1 MVVKPES
8 LSTET
13 TMKTRPKLLIA
24 GRSKDAI
31 TALQKHLQS
40 HTDKDVQVRHIVNGH
55 ADPLH
60 GLTDLPELL
69 ILHVNGLEG
78 GELEAL
84 LERPAAVR
92 PPIVVIS
99 ETDDAAAMRFAMKA
113 GARDFLLHS
122 EITEVVQSVNTICS
136 ELTEQVSS
144 DGQMTAVV
152 NAKGGAGATFLACNL
167 AHLAASVT
175 DEPTALI
182 GLDMQFPTLPS
193 YFDLKLKHGLLR
205 ALESAHELDAVALDA
220 IMASHSSGLKILAA
234 KPENFR
240 FSFDPL
246 VEQATPL
253 FDLLLDNYKH
263 IVVDMPRNIDE
274 FNAQIISRA
283 SRIVMVVQQSLPHIQ
298 DATRWQQL
306 LRDQL
311 GISSD
316 NLLVVVNRYDKR
328 AEIQLADIEKA
339 LPDAEIVTVPN
350 QYKEVSESI
359 NLGIPMY
366 EYARNSAVSRALIAL
381 QSRVFGHANMA
392 DTAAASGRISSFLQK
407 SPLHQLFGDK

>member
-1 MVVKPES
+1 
-8 LSTET
+8 
-13 TMKTRPKLLIA
+13 MKKRPKLLVA
-24 GRSKDAI
+24 GRSKEAI
-31 TALQKHLQS
+31 KDLQEHLQS
-40 HTDKDVQVRHIVNGH
+40 HNHLDVQVRHILNGH
-55 ADPLH
+55 ADPLY
-60 GLTDLPELL
+60 GVADLPELL
-69 ILHVNGLEG
+69 IVHVNGLEG

-84 LERPAAVR
+84 LERPVAVR

-122 EITEVVQSVNTICS
+122 EMTEVVESVNAICD
-136 ELTEQVSS
+136 ELTERVSS

-175 DEPTALI
+175 DEPAALI

-205 ALESAHELDAVALDA
+205 ALESAHELDAIALDA
-220 IMASHSSGLKILAA
+220 IMTSHSSGLKLLAA

-240 FSFDPL
+240 FSYDSL
-246 VEQATPL
+246 VEQANSL
-253 FDLLLDNYKH
+253 FDLLVDNYKH
-263 IVVDMPRNIDE
+263 VVVDMPRNIDE

-283 SRIVMVVQQSLPHIQ
+283 SRIVLVVQQSLPHVQ

-311 GISSD
+311 GISND
-316 NLLVVVNRYDKR
+316 NLLVVVNRYNKR

-339 LPDAEIVTVPN
+339 LPNSEVVTVPN

-366 EYARNSAVSRALIAL
+366 EYARHSAVSRALVAL
-381 QSRVFGHANMA
+381 QSRLIGHASMA
-392 DTAAASGRISSFLQK
+392 DTAAASGRISSLLQK
-407 SPLHQLFGDK
+407 TPLHQLFGDK

>member
-1 MVVKPES
+1 MI
-8 LSTET
+8 
-13 TMKTRPKLLIA
+13 MKTRPKLLIA
-24 GRSKDAI
+24 GRSKKAI

-40 HTDKDVQVRHIVNGH
+40 HTDKDVQIRHILNGH
-55 ADPLH
+55 ADPLY
-60 GLTDLPELL
+60 GVAELPDLL
-69 ILHVNGLEG
+69 IVHVNGLEG

-84 LERPAAVR
+84 LERPASVR
-92 PPIVVIS
+92 PPMVVIS
-99 ETDDAAAMRFAMKA
+99 ETDNAAAMRFAMKA

-122 EITEVVQSVNTICS
+122 EITEVLESVNTICD
-136 ELTEQVSS
+136 ELTERVSS
-144 DGQMTAVV
+144 DGKMICVV

-167 AHLAASVT
+167 AHLAASIT
-175 DEPTALI
+175 DEPSALI

-193 YFDLKLKHGLLR
+193 YFDMKLKHGLLG
-205 ALESAHELDAVALDA
+205 ALESAQDLDAIALEA
-220 IMASHSSGLKILAA
+220 IMASHSSGLKLLAA

-240 FSFDPL
+240 FSYEPL
-246 VEQATPL
+246 VEQANGL

-263 IVVDMPRNIDE
+263 VVVDMPRNIDE

-316 NLLVVVNRYDKR
+316 NLLFVVNRFDKR
-328 AEIQLADIEKA
+328 AEIQLADVEKA
-339 LPDAEIVTVPN
+339 LPDSEVVTVPN

-366 EYARNSAVSRALIAL
+366 EYARHSAVSRALVAL
-381 QSRVFGHANMA
+381 QSRLFGHAS
-392 DTAAASGRISSFLQK
+392 TAEEKAATGRLSSLLQK
-407 SPLHQLFGDK
+407 TPLHQLFGDK

>member
-1 MVVKPES
+1 
-8 LSTET
+8 
-13 TMKTRPKLLIA
+13 MKKRPKLLVA
-24 GRSKDAI
+24 GRSKEAI
-31 TALQKHLQS
+31 KDLQEHLQS
-40 HTDKDVQVRHIVNGH
+40 HNHLDVQVRHILNGH
-55 ADPLH
+55 ADPLY
-60 GLTDLPELL
+60 GVADLPELL
-69 ILHVNGLEG
+69 IVHVNGLEG

-84 LERPAAVR
+84 LERPVAVR

-122 EITEVVQSVNTICS
+122 EMTEVVESVNAICD
-136 ELTEQVSS
+136 ELTERVSS

-152 NAKGGAGATFLACNL
+152 NAKGGGGATFLACNL

-175 DEPTALI
+175 DEPAALI

-205 ALESAHELDAVALDA
+205 ALESAHELDAIALDA
-220 IMASHSSGLKILAA
+220 IMTSHSSGLKLLAA

-240 FSFDPL
+240 FSYDSL
-246 VEQATPL
+246 VEQANSL
-253 FDLLLDNYKH
+253 FDLLVDNYKH
-263 IVVDMPRNIDE
+263 VVVDMPRNIDE

-283 SRIVMVVQQSLPHIQ
+283 SRIVLVVQQSLPHVQ

-311 GISSD
+311 GISND
-316 NLLVVVNRYDKR
+316 NLLVVVNRYNKR

-339 LPDAEIVTVPN
+339 LPNSEVVTVPN

-366 EYARNSAVSRALIAL
+366 EYARHSAVSRALVAL
-381 QSRVFGHANMA
+381 QSRLIGHASMA
-392 DTAAASGRISSFLQK
+392 DTAAASGRISSLLQK
-407 SPLHQLFGDK
+407 TPLHQLFGDK